1 MFAYDSRFSTF
12 VRKINDYL
20 LINLLLL
27 IACLPVLT
35 IGAAIS
41 AVNHTILQN
50 QIYSKGYV
58 LPTFWRAFRQNLKPS
73 VRIWTINLLLIALFS
88 FDISYFYQQMEAGLA
103 YGQLYILFIVL
114 LIFIVLLTLYTFAY
128 LARFE
133 DDLRDTFRNA
143 GIMMLSHPG
152 QNIKLVLII
161 FVFSVGIYFWPIL
174 ILAFPVMFF
183 RLSVDIFEKIFSR
196 YRVDENPEN

>member
-1 MFAYDSRFSTF
+1 VFAYDSRFSTF

>member
-161 FVFSVGIYFWPIL
+161 LVFSVGIYFWPIL